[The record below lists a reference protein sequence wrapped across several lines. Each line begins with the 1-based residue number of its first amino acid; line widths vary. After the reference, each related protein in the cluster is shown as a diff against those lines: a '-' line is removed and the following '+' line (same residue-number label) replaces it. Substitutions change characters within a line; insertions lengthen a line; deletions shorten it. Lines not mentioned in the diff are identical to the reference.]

1 MRVCSLISLK
11 NSCASFASVLASPGF
26 GKMLWR
32 GLFRRCPQCGDR
44 RAFFTKWFV
53 RGERCAGCGLRWE
66 RNYEGFMLGAMA
78 MSFITTGGSLLITM
92 GVGVT
97 ASYPDMAL
105 VPVLIST
112 VAVTLLVGV
121 FGYPVSYTLW
131 QAIDL
136 YLRPVSEDDG
146 EEHARSVTA

>member
-1 MRVCSLISLK
+1 
-11 NSCASFASVLASPGF
+11 
-26 GKMLWR
+26 
-32 GLFRRCPQCGDR
+32 
-44 RAFFTKWFV
+44 
-53 RGERCAGCGLRWE
+53 
-66 RNYEGFMLGAMA
+66 